1 MIQQEKPQFSSR
13 NIPYKFG
20 NNYLSPSY
28 IHHNKNI
35 NTTSPSFLVDQASK
49 IALATDSSIVENH
62 RLSPDQ
68 SVATFLVVAL
78 VVELIPCHHST
89 VTGSSGWKAVQSLQ
103 HGRAQIHFWKSTSG
117 KRNVLLSWA
126 LVSRTRARPLAFHL
140 HTGLLRSGTR
150 IMKVS
155 LCCSRLY
162 RSINVAGC
170 REVSLPLISTSLPPL
185 QRAQKTTRTYMIPSW
200 LSARREG
207 LNMYVFPCEW
217 TAGAVQL
224 WFYVFFSTVTGMW
237 R

>member
-78 VVELIPCHHST
+78 VVELSCSFSY
-89 VTGSSGWKAVQSLQ
+89 SSATFRVSPAHWT
-103 HGRAQIHFWKSTSG
+103 AQ
-117 KRNVLLSWA
+117 KRNKDYEGILVL
-126 LVSRTRARPLAFHL
+126 
-140 HTGLLRSGTR
+140 
-150 IMKVS
+150 
-155 LCCSRLY
+155 
-162 RSINVAGC
+162 
-170 REVSLPLISTSLPPL
+170 
-185 QRAQKTTRTYMIPSW
+185 
-200 LSARREG
+200 
-207 LNMYVFPCEW
+207 
-217 TAGAVQL
+217 
-224 WFYVFFSTVTGMW
+224 
-237 R
+237 